1 MIGIGLGG
9 FMEGLQGGMKTR
21 ADMDDRK
28 RQKVLDERQDKA
40 FERQQK
46 MWDRDD
52 AEYERQE
59 ADRTAIRDINTQAK
73 AEFDKQVA
81 AGTQQPDNFENFW
94 STYALPKMKN
104 TYLATGDL
112 ESAEKVIKWGET
124 ADAKR
129 GGKLAMNALLKAQT
143 GDPDGALADVIEA
156 GQIKGYIDHGYEL
169 QGNDKIMS
177 PDGQHVGYRL
187 KLTTPDGDLV
197 EQDITVADLPKMIA
211 TFANPEAAWQSQL
224 AAQQKAAED
233 AKEIET
239 YKTKKQIDK
248 EYGTGSSAT
257 RTKAIEALRK
267 RMDGGLAGDETK
279 FDDLPREEQ
288 EKLIS
293 DELALQEGQPGL
305 SGGSPSPAAPSG
317 SGRKVVVDTATGKP
331 VVRGGEKPAEKPKG
345 EKTSE
350 KSSRGESRE
359 ERVAYMLEEADVAV
373 RNGSRPTLV
382 AEGLLMDGIPEKD
395 WPESLKT
402 ALKKERATQMP
413 GLGG

>member
-1 MIGIGLGG
+1 MIGIGLGS
-9 FMEGLQGGMKTR
+9 FMDSYQRGREMRL
-21 ADMDDRK
+21 DRE
-28 RQKVLDERQDKA
+28 RQAKIDERQDKL
-40 FERQQK
+40 FDRQQK

-81 AGTQQPDNFENFW
+81 DGTQQPDNFDNFW
-94 STYALPKMKN
+94 STYALPKLKN
-104 TYLATGDL
+104 TYLANGDL
-112 ESAEKVIKWGET
+112 DAADKVMKWGET

-129 GGKLAMNALLKAQT
+129 GGKLSMNALLKAQT

-156 GQIKGYIDHGYEL
+156 GQLKGYIDHGYEV
-169 QGNDKIMS
+169 QGHDKIMT
-177 PDGQHVGYRL
+177 PDGQHAGYRIKL
-187 KLTTPDGDLV
+187 KTPDGEDI
-197 EQDITVADLPKMIA
+197 EQDITIADLPKMIA
-211 TFANPEAAWQSQL
+211 TFLNPEAAWQSQL

-267 RMDGGLAGDETK
+267 RMDGGLDGDETK

-305 SGGSPSPAAPSG
+305 AGASSPAPSG
-317 SGRKVVVDTATGKP
+317 NSGRKVVVDTATGKP
-331 VVRGGEKPAEKPKG
+331 VAPGGEKPAGKPKG
-345 EKTSE
+345 GGAASE
-350 KSSRGESRE
+350 DRGAGGAIAAAETALSE
-359 ERVAYMLEEADVAV
+359 GASPVRVAEQLASQGVPEDQWPASIVNAV
-373 RNGSRPTLV
+373 
-382 AEGLLMDGIPEKD
+382 K
-395 WPESLKT
+395 
-402 ALKKERATQMP
+402 RARQNSI
-413 GLGG
+413 GLGR